1 MFEIAQIAA
10 HEWAEKN
17 AGEFASRPEE
27 FGKRVAQVYTACRET
42 LSAPASP
49 TPSPV
54 PREMQQATEPVSL
67 PCLGLSGGQEQ
78 SSLAGVAS

>member
-17 AGEFASRPEE
+17 ANEFAYRPEE
-27 FGKRVAQVYTACRET
+27 FGKRVALVYAACRET
-42 LSAPASP
+42 LSAAASP
-49 TPSPV
+49 TPSLV
-54 PREMQQATEPVSL
+54 PREMQQATEPVFS
-67 PCLGLSGGQEQ
+67 PCLGSSGGQEQ